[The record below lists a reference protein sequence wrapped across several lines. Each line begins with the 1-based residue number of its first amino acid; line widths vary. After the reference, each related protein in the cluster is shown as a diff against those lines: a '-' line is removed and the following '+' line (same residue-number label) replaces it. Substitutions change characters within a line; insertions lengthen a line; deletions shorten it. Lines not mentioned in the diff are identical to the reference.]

1 MMVDDIPL
9 ASIEDVLSD
18 ARRERRRNRIAQVG
32 LAASVLLLMG
42 AIVYVLTSY
51 QVKTA
56 CETDPQGKECQRI
69 KVESDKARSI
79 RSACVITRLAGL
91 GCPALDKR
99 REREQ
104 NGSNNKSTGGDD
116 DATTDPGNGP
126 APGPSAPDGPT
137 PGGGGDG
144 GGGSPDPPTGPDP
157 PQAPDPPTATPTP
170 PAPSAP
176 PGADS
181 PPTLGETIDGLT
193 QPVCN
198 ATDQLGVHLAVCP

>member
-1 MMVDDIPL
+1 MVAAVRWLRWLRHNLMVILVAACFLLAGIATYLRYEPTRDTVIQQTTPCQRFGTESDRCAAYIARISRAEPIKVTCIRFTRAAAIPL
-9 ASIEDVLSD
+9 DE
-18 ARRERRRNRIAQVG
+18 
-32 LAASVLLLMG
+32 
-42 AIVYVLTSY
+42 
-51 QVKTA
+51 
-56 CETDPQGKECQRI
+56 
-69 KVESDKARSI
+69 
-79 RSACVITRLAGL
+79 
-91 GCPALDKR
+91 CPALVKR
-99 REREQ
+99 LRHNPEQ

-170 PAPSAP
+170 PAPSTP

-181 PPTLGETIDGLT
+181 PPSLGDTIDGLT